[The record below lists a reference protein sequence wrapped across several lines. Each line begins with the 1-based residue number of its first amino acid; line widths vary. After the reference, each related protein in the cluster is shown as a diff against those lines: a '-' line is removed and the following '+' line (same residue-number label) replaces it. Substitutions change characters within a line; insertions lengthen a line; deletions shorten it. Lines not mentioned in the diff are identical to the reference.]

1 MGADVVIFWFRN
13 DLRVGDNLALAEAC
27 ASAARLLPV
36 YCHDPAADAPTR
48 WGFARRGPHRRAFL
62 EAALDDLD
70 AALRVR
76 GSALLEL
83 HGAPCEVLPALARAV
98 GTDAV
103 VCEAIAAPEEE
114 DELAALRAAGLRVRT
129 VWQSSLLD
137 PAALPFAPARLP
149 KVFTSFRQAVE
160 SAGLQPPAPL
170 PAAQTLPPWPDLATA
185 AEAAHPIR
193 ACRRSY
199 EDEAPVLPCRSGG
212 SRESGGA
219 TSDAD
224 AAAEHRLRACR
235 RSYNDEAPAFPCRS
249 GGSRESGGATSDA
262 DAAAEHRLRACRRS
276 YNDEAPAFP
285 CRSGDSR
292 ESGGATSEADA
303 AAERRLRA
311 CRRSYNDE
319 APAFPCRSGG
329 SRESGGATIDADA
342 AAERRLRAC
351 RRSYTVELASFP
363 WWWPDFAGGEG
374 AALAHLA
381 RYFASDRPQH
391 YKATRNGLSGV
402 GFSSKFSPWLAQGA
416 LSPRVA
422 FAALRRHEAAQG
434 VSEGSYWLWFELLWR
449 DYFRFLHLQ
458 HGRRLYRARGLN
470 AAAPPPAHD
479 PAAFVAWCEGRTGHA
494 FIDAGMREL
503 AATGWLSNRMRQVVA
518 SFLIHDLGCD
528 WRAGAAWFEA
538 QLVDYDVYS
547 NQGNWLYIA
556 GRGTD
561 PRGGRRFDPDRQ
573 AATYDADGAYRTRW
587 AELDR
592 RGDD

>member
-149 KVFTSFRQAVE
+149 KVFTAFRQAVE

-199 EDEAPVLPCRSGG
+199 NDEAPVL
-212 SRESGGA
+212 
-219 TSDAD
+219 
-224 AAAEHRLRACR
+224 
-235 RSYNDEAPAFPCRS
+235 PCRS

-292 ESGGATSEADA
+292 ESGGATSE
-303 AAERRLRA
+303 
-311 CRRSYNDE
+311 
-319 APAFPCRSGG
+319 
-329 SRESGGATIDADA
+329 ADA

-518 SFLIHDLGCD
+518 SYLIHDLGCD

-561 PRGGRRFDPDRQ
+561 PRGGRRFDPDKQ
-573 AATYDADGAYRTRW
+573 AATYDADGAYRVRW

-592 RGDD
+592 RGGA

>member
-1 MGADVVIFWFRN
+1 MGSDVVIFRFRS
-13 DLRVGDNLALAEAC
+13 DLRVGDNLALLEAC
-27 ASAARLLPV
+27 ASAGRLLPV

-149 KVFTSFRQAVE
+149 KVFTAFRQAVE

-199 EDEAPVLPCRSGG
+199 NDEAPVLPCRSGG

-219 TSDAD
+219 TS
-224 AAAEHRLRACR
+224 
-235 RSYNDEAPAFPCRS
+235 
-249 GGSRESGGATSDA
+249 
-262 DAAAEHRLRACRRS
+262 
-276 YNDEAPAFP
+276 
-285 CRSGDSR
+285 
-292 ESGGATSEADA
+292 
-303 AAERRLRA
+303 
-311 CRRSYNDE
+311 
-319 APAFPCRSGG
+319 
-329 SRESGGATIDADA
+329 DADA

>member
-1 MGADVVIFWFRN
+1 MGSDVVIFWFRS

-27 ASAARLLPV
+27 ASAARLLLV

-70 AALRVR
+70 AALRAR

-83 HGAPCEVLPALARAV
+83 NGAPGEVLPALARAV

-103 VCEAIAAPEEE
+103 VCEAIAAPAEE

-149 KVFTSFRQAVE
+149 KVFTAFRQAVE

-170 PAAQTLPPWPDLATA
+170 PAAQTLPPWPDLATG
-185 AEAAHPIR
+185 AEAA
-193 ACRRSY
+193 
-199 EDEAPVLPCRSGG
+199 
-212 SRESGGA
+212 
-219 TSDAD
+219 
-224 AAAEHRLRACR
+224 HRLRACR
-235 RSYNDEAPAFPCRS
+235 RSYKDEASAFPCRS
-249 GGSRESGGATSDA
+249 GGSRESGGAARDA
-262 DAAAEHRLRACRRS
+262 DAEAAH
-276 YNDEAPAFP
+276 
-285 CRSGDSR
+285 
-292 ESGGATSEADA
+292 
-303 AAERRLRA
+303 
-311 CRRSYNDE
+311 
-319 APAFPCRSGG
+319 
-329 SRESGGATIDADA
+329 
-342 AAERRLRAC
+342 RLRAC
-351 RRSYTVELASFP
+351 RRSYTVEQASFP
-363 WWWPDFAGGEG
+363 WWRSDFAGGEG

-391 YKATRNGLSGV
+391 YKATRNGLSGID
-402 GFSSKFSPWLAQGA
+402 FSSKFSLWLAQGA

-518 SFLIHDLGCD
+518 SYLIHDLGCD

-587 AELDR
+587 AELDL
-592 RGDD
+592 RGGA

>member
-1 MGADVVIFWFRN
+1 MGLDAVIFWFRS

-27 ASAARLLPV
+27 ASAGRLLPV

-70 AALRVR
+70 AALRAR

-83 HGAPCEVLPALARAV
+83 HGAPCEVLPALARTV
-98 GTDAV
+98 GAHAV

-114 DELAALRAAGLRVRT
+114 DELAALRAAGLRVCV

-137 PAALPFAPARLP
+137 PMALPFAPARLP
-149 KVFTSFRQAVE
+149 KVFTAFRQAVE

-170 PAAQTLPPWPDLATA
+170 PALATLPPWPDLATGT
-185 AEAAHPIR
+185 
-193 ACRRSY
+193 
-199 EDEAPVLPCRSGG
+199 APPPPCRSGA
-212 SRESGGA
+212 SRESGGV

-224 AAAEHRLRACR
+224 AEAELRFRALR
-235 RSYNDEAPAFPCRS
+235 RSCI
-249 GGSRESGGATSDA
+249 
-262 DAAAEHRLRACRRS
+262 AEQ
-276 YNDEAPAFP
+276 
-285 CRSGDSR
+285 
-292 ESGGATSEADA
+292 
-303 AAERRLRA
+303 
-311 CRRSYNDE
+311 
-319 APAFPCRSGG
+319 
-329 SRESGGATIDADA
+329 
-342 AAERRLRAC
+342 
-351 RRSYTVELASFP
+351 ASFP

-381 RYFASDRPQH
+381 RYFASERPRH
-391 YKATRNGLSGV
+391 YKATRNGLSGID
-402 GFSSKFSPWLAQGA
+402 FSSKFSPWLAQGA

-458 HGRRLYRARGLN
+458 HGRHLYRVRGLN

-587 AELDR
+587 AELDL
-592 RGDD
+592 RGGA

>member
-1 MGADVVIFWFRN
+1 MGSDVVIFWFRS

-70 AALRVR
+70 AALRAR

-83 HGAPCEVLPALARAV
+83 NGAPGEVLPALARAV

-103 VCEAIAAPEEE
+103 VCEAIAAPAEE

-149 KVFTSFRQAVE
+149 KVFTAFRQAVE

-170 PAAQTLPPWPDLATA
+170 PAAQTLPPWPDLATG
-185 AEAAHPIR
+185 AEAA
-193 ACRRSY
+193 
-199 EDEAPVLPCRSGG
+199 
-212 SRESGGA
+212 
-219 TSDAD
+219 
-224 AAAEHRLRACR
+224 HRLRACR
-235 RSYNDEAPAFPCRS
+235 RSYKDEASAFPCRS

-262 DAAAEHRLRACRRS
+262 DAEAAH
-276 YNDEAPAFP
+276 
-285 CRSGDSR
+285 
-292 ESGGATSEADA
+292 
-303 AAERRLRA
+303 
-311 CRRSYNDE
+311 
-319 APAFPCRSGG
+319 
-329 SRESGGATIDADA
+329 
-342 AAERRLRAC
+342 RLRAC
-351 RRSYTVELASFP
+351 RRSYTVEQASFP
-363 WWWPDFAGGEG
+363 WWRSDFAGGEG

-391 YKATRNGLSGV
+391 YKATRNGLSGID
-402 GFSSKFSPWLAQGA
+402 FSSKFSPWLAQGA

-458 HGRRLYRARGLN
+458 HGRHLYRVRGLN

-494 FIDAGMREL
+494 VIDAGMREL

-518 SFLIHDLGCD
+518 SYLIHDLGCD

-587 AELDR
+587 AELDL
-592 RGDD
+592 RGGA

>member
-149 KVFTSFRQAVE
+149 KVFTAFRQAVE

-185 AEAAHPIR
+185 AEAAHPI
-193 ACRRSY
+193 
-199 EDEAPVLPCRSGG
+199 
-212 SRESGGA
+212 
-219 TSDAD
+219 
-224 AAAEHRLRACR
+224 
-235 RSYNDEAPAFPCRS
+235 
-249 GGSRESGGATSDA
+249 
-262 DAAAEHRLRACRRS
+262 
-276 YNDEAPAFP
+276 
-285 CRSGDSR
+285 
-292 ESGGATSEADA
+292 
-303 AAERRLRA
+303 RA

>member
-1 MGADVVIFWFRN
+1 
-13 DLRVGDNLALAEAC
+13 
-27 ASAARLLPV
+27 
-36 YCHDPAADAPTR
+36 
-48 WGFARRGPHRRAFL
+48 
-62 EAALDDLD
+62 
-70 AALRVR
+70 

-98 GTDAV
+98 GTDVV

-149 KVFTSFRQAVE
+149 KVFTAFRQAVE

-170 PAAQTLPPWPDLATA
+170 PAAQTLPPWPDLATG
-185 AEAAHPIR
+185 AEAAHHIR
-193 ACRRSY
+193 ACRPSY
-199 EDEAPVLPCRSGG
+199 KDETPALPCRSGG

-224 AAAEHRLRACR
+224 AEAEHRIRACR
-235 RSYNDEAPAFPCRS
+235 RSYKDETSALPCRS
-249 GGSRESGGATSDA
+249 GGSRESGDATSDA
-262 DAAAEHRLRACRRS
+262 DAEAERSIRACRRS
-276 YNDEAPAFP
+276 YKDETSALP
-285 CRSGDSR
+285 CRSGGSR
-292 ESGGATSEADA
+292 ESGDATSDADA
-303 AAERRLRA
+303 EAERSIRA
-311 CRRSYNDE
+311 CRRSYKDE
-319 APAFPCRSGG
+319 APALPCRSGGRRESGDATSDADAEAERSIRACRRSYKDEAPALPCRSGG

-342 AAERRLRAC
+342 EAEHHLRAC
-351 RRSYTVELASFP
+351 RHSCKDEVSVFPYRAEPASFP
-363 WWWPDFAGGEG
+363 WWRPDFAGGEG

-381 RYFASDRPQH
+381 GYFASERPRH

-402 GFSSKFSPWLAQGA
+402 DFSSKFSPWLAQGA
-416 LSPRVA
+416 LSPRRV

-479 PAAFVAWCEGRTGHA
+479 PAAFAAWCEGRTGHA

-503 AATGWLSNRMRQVVA
+503 AATGWLSNRMRQIVA
-518 SFLIHDLGCD
+518 SYLIHDLGCD

-573 AATYDADGAYRTRW
+573 AATHDADGAYRTRW

-592 RGDD
+592 RGAD

>member
-27 ASAARLLPV
+27 ASAACLLPV

-199 EDEAPVLPCRSGG
+199 NDEAPVLPCRSGG

-219 TSDAD
+219 T
-224 AAAEHRLRACR
+224 R
-235 RSYNDEAPAFPCRS
+235 
-249 GGSRESGGATSDA
+249 
-262 DAAAEHRLRACRRS
+262 
-276 YNDEAPAFP
+276 
-285 CRSGDSR
+285 
-292 ESGGATSEADA
+292 
-303 AAERRLRA
+303 
-311 CRRSYNDE
+311 
-319 APAFPCRSGG
+319 
-329 SRESGGATIDADA
+329 DADA

>member
-1 MGADVVIFWFRN
+1 MGSDVVIFRFRS
-13 DLRVGDNLALAEAC
+13 DLRVGDNLALLEAC
-27 ASAARLLPV
+27 ASAGRLLPV

-149 KVFTSFRQAVE
+149 KVFTAFRQAVE

-170 PAAQTLPPWPDLATA
+170 PAAQTLPPWPDFATA

-199 EDEAPVLPCRSGG
+199 NDEAPVLPCRSGG

-219 TSDAD
+219 TRD
-224 AAAEHRLRACR
+224 
-235 RSYNDEAPAFPCRS
+235 
-249 GGSRESGGATSDA
+249 
-262 DAAAEHRLRACRRS
+262 
-276 YNDEAPAFP
+276 
-285 CRSGDSR
+285 
-292 ESGGATSEADA
+292 ADA

>member
-27 ASAARLLPV
+27 ASAACLLPV

-149 KVFTSFRQAVE
+149 KVFTAFRQAVE

-235 RSYNDEAPAFPCRS
+235 RSYTDEAPAFPCRS

-262 DAAAEHRLRACRRS
+262 DAAAEH
-276 YNDEAPAFP
+276 
-285 CRSGDSR
+285 
-292 ESGGATSEADA
+292 
-303 AAERRLRA
+303 
-311 CRRSYNDE
+311 
-319 APAFPCRSGG
+319 
-329 SRESGGATIDADA
+329 
-342 AAERRLRAC
+342 RLRAC

>member
-1 MGADVVIFWFRN
+1 MDIAVACRSEKAAPRLICGGVPMGSDAVIFWFRS

-27 ASAARLLPV
+27 ASAGRLLPV

-70 AALRVR
+70 AALRAR

-149 KVFTSFRQAVE
+149 KVFTAFRQAVE

-170 PAAQTLPPWPDLATA
+170 PAAQTLPPWPDLATG
-185 AEAAHPIR
+185 AEAAH
-193 ACRRSY
+193 
-199 EDEAPVLPCRSGG
+199 
-212 SRESGGA
+212 
-219 TSDAD
+219 
-224 AAAEHRLRACR
+224 
-235 RSYNDEAPAFPCRS
+235 
-249 GGSRESGGATSDA
+249 
-262 DAAAEHRLRACRRS
+262 
-276 YNDEAPAFP
+276 
-285 CRSGDSR
+285 
-292 ESGGATSEADA
+292 
-303 AAERRLRA
+303 
-311 CRRSYNDE
+311 
-319 APAFPCRSGG
+319 
-329 SRESGGATIDADA
+329 
-342 AAERRLRAC
+342 RLRAC
-351 RRSYTVELASFP
+351 RRSYTVEQASFP
-363 WWWPDFAGGEG
+363 WWRSDFAGGEG

-391 YKATRNGLSGV
+391 YKATRNGLSGID
-402 GFSSKFSPWLAQGA
+402 FSSKFSPWLAQGA

-458 HGRRLYRARGLN
+458 HGRHLYRVRGLN

-518 SFLIHDLGCD
+518 SYLIHDLGCD
-528 WRAGAAWFEA
+528 WRVGAAWFEA

-587 AELDR
+587 AELDL
-592 RGDD
+592 RGGA

>member
-1 MGADVVIFWFRN
+1 MGSDVVIFWFRS

-27 ASAARLLPV
+27 ASAGRLLPV

-70 AALRVR
+70 AALRAR

-83 HGAPCEVLPALARAV
+83 NGAPGEVLPALARAV

-149 KVFTSFRQAVE
+149 KVFTAFRQAVE

-199 EDEAPVLPCRSGG
+199 NDEAPVL
-212 SRESGGA
+212 
-219 TSDAD
+219 
-224 AAAEHRLRACR
+224 
-235 RSYNDEAPAFPCRS
+235 
-249 GGSRESGGATSDA
+249 
-262 DAAAEHRLRACRRS
+262 
-276 YNDEAPAFP
+276 
-285 CRSGDSR
+285 
-292 ESGGATSEADA
+292 
-303 AAERRLRA
+303 
-311 CRRSYNDE
+311 
-319 APAFPCRSGG
+319 PCRSGG

-402 GFSSKFSPWLAQGA
+402 GVSSKFSPWLAQGG

>member
-1 MGADVVIFWFRN
+1 M
-13 DLRVGDNLALAEAC
+13 
-27 ASAARLLPV
+27 
-36 YCHDPAADAPTR
+36 
-48 WGFARRGPHRRAFL
+48 
-62 EAALDDLD
+62 
-70 AALRVR
+70 
-76 GSALLEL
+76 
-83 HGAPCEVLPALARAV
+83 LPALARAV

-149 KVFTSFRQAVE
+149 KVFTAFRQAVE

-199 EDEAPVLPCRSGG
+199 NDEAPVL
-212 SRESGGA
+212 
-219 TSDAD
+219 
-224 AAAEHRLRACR
+224 
-235 RSYNDEAPAFPCRS
+235 
-249 GGSRESGGATSDA
+249 
-262 DAAAEHRLRACRRS
+262 
-276 YNDEAPAFP
+276 
-285 CRSGDSR
+285 
-292 ESGGATSEADA
+292 
-303 AAERRLRA
+303 
-311 CRRSYNDE
+311 
-319 APAFPCRSGG
+319 PCRSGG

>member
-27 ASAARLLPV
+27 ASAACLLPV

-199 EDEAPVLPCRSGG
+199 NDEAPVLPCRSGG

-219 TSDAD
+219 TRD
-224 AAAEHRLRACR
+224 
-235 RSYNDEAPAFPCRS
+235 
-249 GGSRESGGATSDA
+249 
-262 DAAAEHRLRACRRS
+262 
-276 YNDEAPAFP
+276 
-285 CRSGDSR
+285 
-292 ESGGATSEADA
+292 ADA

>member
-1 MGADVVIFWFRN
+1 MGSDAVIFWFRS

-27 ASAARLLPV
+27 ASAGRLLPV

-70 AALRVR
+70 AALRAR

-83 HGAPCEVLPALARAV
+83 HGAPCEVLPALARTV
-98 GTDAV
+98 GAHAV

-114 DELAALRAAGLRVRT
+114 DELAALRAAGLRVCV

-137 PAALPFAPARLP
+137 PMALPFAPARLP
-149 KVFTSFRQAVE
+149 KVFTAFRQAVE

-170 PAAQTLPPWPDLATA
+170 PALATLPPWPDLATGT
-185 AEAAHPIR
+185 
-193 ACRRSY
+193 
-199 EDEAPVLPCRSGG
+199 APPPPCRSGASRESG
-212 SRESGGA
+212 GVTSDADAEAERRFRALRRSYSDAVPALPRRSGASRESGGVTSDADAEAELRFRALRRSYSDAVPALSCRSGASRESGGA

-224 AAAEHRLRACR
+224 AEAERSLRALR
-235 RSYNDEAPAFPCRS
+235 RSCI
-249 GGSRESGGATSDA
+249 
-262 DAAAEHRLRACRRS
+262 AEQ
-276 YNDEAPAFP
+276 
-285 CRSGDSR
+285 
-292 ESGGATSEADA
+292 
-303 AAERRLRA
+303 
-311 CRRSYNDE
+311 
-319 APAFPCRSGG
+319 
-329 SRESGGATIDADA
+329 
-342 AAERRLRAC
+342 
-351 RRSYTVELASFP
+351 ASFP

-381 RYFASDRPQH
+381 RYFASERPRH
-391 YKATRNGLSGV
+391 YKATRNGLSGID
-402 GFSSKFSPWLAQGA
+402 FSSKFSPWLAQGA

-422 FAALRRHEAAQG
+422 FAALRRHEVVQG
-434 VSEGSYWLWFELLWR
+434 ASAGSYWLWFELLWR

-458 HGRRLYRARGLN
+458 HGRRLYRARGLIDS
-470 AAAPPPAHD
+470 APPPVHD
-479 PAAFVAWCEGRTGHA
+479 PAAFAAWCEGRTGHA

-503 AATGWLSNRMRQVVA
+503 AAIGWLSNRMRQVVA
-518 SFLIHDLGCD
+518 SYLIHDLGCD

-561 PRGGRRFDPDRQ
+561 PRGGRRFDPDKQ
-573 AATYDADGAYRTRW
+573 AATYDADGAYRVRW

-592 RGDD
+592 RGGA

>member
-1 MGADVVIFWFRN
+1 MGSDVVIFWFRS

-70 AALRVR
+70 AALRAR

-83 HGAPCEVLPALARAV
+83 NGAPGEVLPALARAV

-103 VCEAIAAPEEE
+103 VCEAIAAPAEE

-149 KVFTSFRQAVE
+149 KVFTAFRQAVE

-170 PAAQTLPPWPDLATA
+170 PAAQTLPPWPDLATG
-185 AEAAHPIR
+185 AEAAH
-193 ACRRSY
+193 
-199 EDEAPVLPCRSGG
+199 
-212 SRESGGA
+212 
-219 TSDAD
+219 
-224 AAAEHRLRACR
+224 
-235 RSYNDEAPAFPCRS
+235 
-249 GGSRESGGATSDA
+249 
-262 DAAAEHRLRACRRS
+262 
-276 YNDEAPAFP
+276 
-285 CRSGDSR
+285 
-292 ESGGATSEADA
+292 
-303 AAERRLRA
+303 
-311 CRRSYNDE
+311 
-319 APAFPCRSGG
+319 
-329 SRESGGATIDADA
+329 
-342 AAERRLRAC
+342 RLRAC
-351 RRSYTVELASFP
+351 RRSYTVEQASFP
-363 WWWPDFAGGEG
+363 WWRSDFAGGEG

-391 YKATRNGLSGV
+391 YKATRNGLSGID
-402 GFSSKFSPWLAQGA
+402 FSSKFSLWLAQGA

-470 AAAPPPAHD
+470 AAAPPPAHV
-479 PAAFVAWCEGRTGHA
+479 PAAFEAWCEGRTGHG

-518 SFLIHDLGCD
+518 SYLIHDLGCD

-561 PRGGRRFDPDRQ
+561 PRGGRRFNPQKQ
-573 AATYDADGAYRTRW
+573 AAEYDPQGVYRALW
-587 AELDR
+587 A
-592 RGDD
+592 GD

>member
-1 MGADVVIFWFRN
+1 MDIAVACRSEKAAPRLICGGVPMGSDVVIFWFRS

-27 ASAARLLPV
+27 ASAGRLLPV

-70 AALRVR
+70 AALRAR

-83 HGAPCEVLPALARAV
+83 HGAPCEVLPALARTV
-98 GTDAV
+98 GAHAV

-114 DELAALRAAGLRVRT
+114 DELAALRAAGLRVCV

-137 PAALPFAPARLP
+137 PMALPFAPARLP
-149 KVFTSFRQAVE
+149 KVFTAFRQAVE

-170 PAAQTLPPWPDLATA
+170 PALATLPPWPDLATGT
-185 AEAAHPIR
+185 
-193 ACRRSY
+193 
-199 EDEAPVLPCRSGG
+199 APPPPCRSGA

-224 AAAEHRLRACR
+224 AEAERRFRALR
-235 RSYNDEAPAFPCRS
+235 RSYSDAAPALPRRS
-249 GGSRESGGATSDA
+249 GASRESGGVTSDA
-262 DAAAEHRLRACRRS
+262 DAEAELRFRALRRS
-276 YNDEAPAFP
+276 
-285 CRSGDSR
+285 CI
-292 ESGGATSEADA
+292 
-303 AAERRLRA
+303 AEQ
-311 CRRSYNDE
+311 
-319 APAFPCRSGG
+319 
-329 SRESGGATIDADA
+329 
-342 AAERRLRAC
+342 
-351 RRSYTVELASFP
+351 ASFP

-381 RYFASDRPQH
+381 RYFASERPRH
-391 YKATRNGLSGV
+391 YKATRNGLSGID
-402 GFSSKFSPWLAQGA
+402 FSSKFSPWLAQGA

-422 FAALRRHEAAQG
+422 FAALRRHEVVQG
-434 VSEGSYWLWFELLWR
+434 ASAGSYWLWFELLWR

-458 HGRRLYRARGLN
+458 HGRRLYRARGLIDS
-470 AAAPPPAHD
+470 APPPVHD
-479 PAAFVAWCEGRTGHA
+479 PAAFAAWCEGRTGHA

-518 SFLIHDLGCD
+518 SYLVHDLGCD

-561 PRGGRRFDPDRQ
+561 PRGGRRFDPDKQ
-573 AATYDADGAYRTRW
+573 AATYDADGAYRVRW

-592 RGDD
+592 RGGA

>member
-1 MGADVVIFWFRN
+1 MGSDVVIFWFRS

-27 ASAARLLPV
+27 ASAARLLLV

-48 WGFARRGPHRRAFL
+48 WGFARRGPHRRAFV

-70 AALRVR
+70 AALRAR

-83 HGAPCEVLPALARAV
+83 HGAPGDLLPALARAV

-149 KVFTSFRQAVE
+149 KVFTAFRQAVE

-170 PAAQTLPPWPDLATA
+170 PAAQTLPPWPDLATG
-185 AEAAHPIR
+185 AEAAH
-193 ACRRSY
+193 
-199 EDEAPVLPCRSGG
+199 
-212 SRESGGA
+212 
-219 TSDAD
+219 
-224 AAAEHRLRACR
+224 
-235 RSYNDEAPAFPCRS
+235 
-249 GGSRESGGATSDA
+249 
-262 DAAAEHRLRACRRS
+262 
-276 YNDEAPAFP
+276 
-285 CRSGDSR
+285 
-292 ESGGATSEADA
+292 
-303 AAERRLRA
+303 
-311 CRRSYNDE
+311 
-319 APAFPCRSGG
+319 
-329 SRESGGATIDADA
+329 
-342 AAERRLRAC
+342 RLRAC
-351 RRSYTVELASFP
+351 RRSYTVEQASFP
-363 WWWPDFAGGEG
+363 WWRSDFAGGEG

-391 YKATRNGLSGV
+391 YKATRNGLSGID
-402 GFSSKFSPWLAQGA
+402 FSSKFSPWLAQGA

-458 HGRRLYRARGLN
+458 HGRHLYRVRGLN

-518 SFLIHDLGCD
+518 SYLIHDLGCD

-587 AELDR
+587 AELDL
-592 RGDD
+592 RGGA